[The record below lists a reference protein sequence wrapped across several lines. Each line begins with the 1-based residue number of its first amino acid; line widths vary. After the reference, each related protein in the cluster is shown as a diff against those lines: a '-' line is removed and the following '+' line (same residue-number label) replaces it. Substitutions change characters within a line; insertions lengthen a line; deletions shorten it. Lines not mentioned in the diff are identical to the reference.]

1 MEIIIDT
8 NMLMEKN
15 IIGQARKFGQPIIL
29 SSVIEELKRIGIGK
43 GKNAKKA
50 KLALEIIEKK
60 RMDIVITEKK
70 GDNAI
75 LDYSRDNKCIV
86 ATNDKELIKKLKNR
100 EVIVLRLRQGKYL
113 VEE

>member
-15 IIGQARKFGQPIIL
+15 ILEQAKRFGQPIIL
-29 SSVIEELKRIGIGK
+29 SSVIEELKRLSSGK
-43 GKNAKKA
+43 SRNAKKA
-50 KLALEIIEKK
+50 KLALEIIGKK
-60 RMDIVITEKK
+60 GMSIVMTDKR

-75 LDYSRDNKCIV
+75 LDYVRDNECII
-86 ATNDKELIKKLKNR
+86 ATNDKDLIRKLKNR
-100 EVIVLRLRQGKYL
+100 EITVLRLRQGKYL

>member
-8 NMLMEKN
+8 NMMMEKN
-15 IIGQARKFGQPIIL
+15 ILEQAKRFGTPIIL
-29 SSVIEELKRIGIGK
+29 SSVIEELKRLSSGNSK
-43 GKNAKKA
+43 SAKKA
-50 KLALEIIEKK
+50 KLALEIIGKK
-60 RMDIVITEKK
+60 KMSIVMTDKR

-86 ATNDKELIKKLKNR
+86 ATNDKELLKTLK
-100 EVIVLRLRQGKYL
+100 EKEIMVLRLRQGKYL